1 VANNPA
7 NPVIGV
13 RSFGADPDLVARL
26 GVAALDGYAAAGVA
40 ATLKHF
46 PGHGDTA
53 TDSHLA
59 LPVIPHDM
67 ERLRAVELV
76 PFRRG
81 VAAGAPVVMT
91 AHIALPVLTGSA
103 TLPATLAPAVLH
115 GLLREHLGF
124 DGVVMTDCLEM
135 KAISATVGVA
145 AGAVLA
151 LKAGADLVLISHR
164 HDRQVAGIAAV
175 RAAVAD
181 GALAPGRVRE
191 SAERVLRLKAR
202 LCSWADWDA
211 WDARADAWDA
221 TDAANLARAAEHR
234 ALAEAA
240 YARAI
245 TLIRDDARALPLRP
259 DPAGHVLIVAR
270 AGGPVNQAAG
280 ARPGAAGTQA
290 LAAALRGRQIAVE
303 VAVLPA
309 QPTAAELDALARQ
322 ARAADAIILLSE
334 NAYRHPEQARALLP
348 ALMGAGHRVIGVAVG
363 DPYDAAAL
371 PEIATWLATYED
383 TAPALEAAA
392 AVLLG
397 ERAAPGTLPVALGAA
412 TPW

>member
-1 VANNPA
+1 
-7 NPVIGV
+7 
-13 RSFGADPDLVARL
+13 
-26 GVAALDGYAAAGVA
+26 
-40 ATLKHF
+40 
-46 PGHGDTA
+46 
-53 TDSHLA
+53 
-59 LPVIPHDM
+59 
-67 ERLRAVELV
+67 
-76 PFRRG
+76 
-81 VAAGAPVVMT
+81 
-91 AHIALPVLTGSA
+91 
-103 TLPATLAPAVLH
+103 
-115 GLLREHLGF
+115 
-124 DGVVMTDCLEM
+124 
-135 KAISATVGVA
+135 
-145 AGAVLA
+145 
-151 LKAGADLVLISHR
+151 VLISHR

-191 SAERVLRLKAR
+191 SAEHVLRLKAR

-290 LAAALRGRQIAVE
+290 LAAALRRRQIAVE

-363 DPYDAAAL
+363 DPYDAAAP
-371 PEIATWLATYED
+371 PEIGTWLATYED

-397 ERAAPGTLPVALGAA
+397 ERVAPGTLPVALGGA
-412 TPW
+412 TPS